1 MPILVKNFAMTSD
14 EYCYYITPTADGG
27 FAVAGETWSF
37 GAGNYD
43 LSINIAPSTVAG
55 GLTIMVVYDRC

>member
-55 GLTIMVVYDRC
+55 G